1 MEEGSDLASELG
13 RELGLGNDHGLEMA
27 MGRMLQIGVTVAA
40 LVVLAGGIL
49 YLRQFGSTQPDYQH
63 FHGAPQGL
71 VSVHGILRGLIHL
84 DAQSV
89 IGFGILLLIATPIC
103 RVIFGVVGF
112 ALLRDR
118 FYAGV
123 SAVVLGIL
131 LFSFFLRR

>member
-1 MEEGSDLASELG
+1 MAEGSDH
-13 RELGLGNDHGLEMA
+13 RLEMA

-40 LVVLAGGIL
+40 LVVLLGGIL
-49 YLRQFGSTQPDYQH
+49 YLKQFGGAQPDYRPFQ
-63 FHGAPQGL
+63 GAPAGL
-71 VSVHGILRGLIHL
+71 VSVHGILSGLMHL
-84 DAQSV
+84 DTQSV

-131 LFSFFLRR
+131 LFSFFLRH

>member
-1 MEEGSDLASELG
+1 MQVDKE
-13 RELGLGNDHGLEMA
+13 HGLEQA

-49 YLRQFGSTQPDYQH
+49 YLQQFSGSRIGGSGPNYQH
-63 FHGAPQGL
+63 FQGAPAAL
-71 VSVHGILRGLIHL
+71 ETVSGIVGGAMRM

-112 ALLRDR
+112 AMLRDR
-118 FYAGV
+118 FYMVV
-123 SAVVLGIL
+123 SAVVLVIL
-131 LFSFFLRR
+131 LYSFVARR